1 MSPDATTLY
10 LVMDLVRDATPASK
24 FSDSAQY
31 VFHTT
36 SRAKF
41 GDPPSPEVDV
51 ICVFAASQTIQCWA
65 GTQEYVTGDASAVGG
80 ITSADGKLRVFAG
93 LRDDPFFFNLAGFKE
108 TGKDVANA
116 ASSLTFD
123 PAGCPQLDAA
133 TAGALVTQLQPA
145 GGRTGRGQLRSLQRF
160 VDCHRHRQVRP
171 YQKRPHRR
179 CLGQH
184 EPAVKGGVHYD
195 ADTRHPCIDRLRYA
209 GGIELRREQRH
220 VDPTTTTSDQ
230 RRIRSTGWAGRGSIR
245 P

>member
-1 MSPDATTLY
+1 MRTGWFIALGFLVFTAPWQRVGAADHVDGPAASADPSADITDVFAWMSPDATTLY
-10 LVMDLVRDATPASK
+10 LVMDLVRDATPASQ

-41 GDPPSPEVDV
+41 GDPPSPEVDI

-65 GTQEYVTGDASAVGG
+65 GTREYVTGDASAVGG

-93 LRDDPFFFNLAGFKE
+93 LRNDPFFFNLAGFKE

-133 TAGALVTQLQPA
+133 TAGALVTQLQTAP
-145 GGRTGRGQLRSLQRF
+145 GGG
-160 VDCHRHRQVRP
+160 
-171 YQKRPHRR
+171 
-179 CLGQH
+179 
-184 EPAVKGGVHYD
+184 PAVDNFAHFNVLSIAIAIDKSVLTKSGPIVGVW
-195 ADTRHPCIDRLRYA
+195 
-209 GGIELRREQRH
+209 G
-220 VDPTTTTSDQ
+220 
-230 RRIRSTGWAGRGSIR
+230 STNRQ
-245 P
+245 